1 MKLLAYSLATLVI
14 VVTLLLIGLSFT
26 SRKQPDLGLVDGRL
40 PPCPA
45 SPNCVCSE
53 YPSNDAYIKPL
64 GYNGPRENV
73 LTRLKQV
80 IGDTGGEVIAEQ
92 PDYLHAV
99 YQTPWLRFIDDVELR
114 LDQSQQVIH
123 VRSASRVGRS
133 DFGANRQRVE
143 RIRACLASKPD

>member
-1 MKLLAYSLATLVI
+1 MKPYIYSVAALI
-14 VVTLLLIGLSFT
+14 VVVGAILVALSIA
-26 SRKQPDLGLVDGRL
+26 SRKQPELGLVDGRL
-40 PPCPA
+40 QPCPA

-53 YPSNDAYIKPL
+53 YPSNDAYIEPL
-64 GYNGPRENV
+64 NYIGPVEEAWRRV
-73 LTRLKQV
+73 KRV
-80 IGDTGGEVIAEQ
+80 IDETGGEVIAEQ

-114 LDQSQQVIH
+114 LNQSQQVIH

-143 RIRACLASKPD
+143 RIRACFASKPD

>member
-1 MKLLAYSLATLVI
+1 MKPYIYSLAALI
-14 VVTLLLIGLSFT
+14 VVVGAILVALSIA
-26 SRKQPDLGLVDGRL
+26 SRKQPELGLVDGRL

-64 GYNGPRENV
+64 GYNGSPENA
-73 LTRLKQV
+73 LARLKQV
-80 IGDTGGEVIAEQ
+80 IGDTGGEVIGEEA
-92 PDYLHAV
+92 DYLHAV

-114 LDQSQQVIH
+114 LDKHQQVIH

-133 DFGANRQRVE
+133 DFGANRKRVE
-143 RIRACLASKPD
+143 TIRAAFNE